1 MSNVELLNGTDYF
14 NVDSDG
20 VVSVKSNVKIDR
32 EEISEIVIKARL
44 QVKKFIKDQNLCLKD
59 QKIPFIGG
67 IIPPSVLETF
77 LGTPL
82 TSLENI

>member
-44 QVKKFIKDQNLCLKD
+44 QVFISKNLLK
-59 QKIPFIGG
+59 IRIY
-67 IIPPSVLETF
+67 V
-77 LGTPL
+77 
-82 TSLENI
+82 